1 MRAWMTMLGIGLM
14 AAMSGG
20 GAQAQP
26 LPPGTMPSPR
36 PTPNA
41 PPPPGRG
48 FCTEA
53 LPCRSAL
60 NELFYY
66 TPSGDKRYVTR
77 R

>member
-1 MRAWMTMLGIGLM
+1 MRIWTTMLGIGLL
-14 AAMSGG
+14 AAMLGG
-20 GAQAQP
+20 GAQAQA
-26 LPPGTMPSPR
+26 PGTVPPPR

-41 PPPPGRG
+41 PPPGRG

-66 TPSGDKRYVTR
+66 TPSGDRRYLTR

>member
-1 MRAWMTMLGIGLM
+1 MLRIGLLASLPVAG
-14 AAMSGG
+14 AA
-20 GAQAQP
+20 AQP
-26 LPPGTMPSPR
+26 LPPGTVPPLRPSP
-36 PTPNA
+36 TA

-48 FCTEA
+48 FCTES

-60 NELFYY
+60 NEAFYY